1 MPCEQGVVTRTK
13 NKSIAFVC
21 DTGFA
26 SRCCIKVFMSPLCGF
41 RKLLRKE
48 AFFMQKL
55 KELYQHSLK
64 EFCNTKTVVLCGIL
78 AALAIVLSMV
88 ASIQFGPYIR
98 IGFSGLP
105 NRIVEFLF
113 GPVVGCL
120 FGGALDFLKY
130 IVKPDGPFFFGFTFN
145 AMFSGLIYGT
155 LLYRRPVSIKR
166 IVIAEFIVKLVINC
180 GLNTLWLSMLYGKG
194 FIALIGPRIIKNI
207 IMLPIDSIILLFTL
221 TYAGKIAA
229 KFGFFTM
236 KTRSEEC
243 A

>member
-1 MPCEQGVVTRTK
+1 MTCKLEVKIILHVEDTESYMSTR
-13 NKSIAFVC
+13 S
-21 DTGFA
+21 
-26 SRCCIKVFMSPLCGF
+26 
-41 RKLLRKE
+41 
-48 AFFMQKL
+48 
-55 KELYQHSLK
+55 
-64 EFCNTKTVVLCGIL
+64 
-78 AALAIVLSMV
+78 
-88 ASIQFGPYIR
+88 
-98 IGFSGLP
+98 
-105 NRIVEFLF
+105 
-113 GPVVGCL
+113 
-120 FGGALDFLKY
+120 
-130 IVKPDGPFFFGFTFN
+130 
-145 AMFSGLIYGT
+145 AMLSGLIYGT

-229 KFGFFTM
+229 KFGFLTM